1 MAEKIVSPGVF
12 TRENDLSFLSQGIG
26 EIGAAIIG
34 PFHKGPAFV
43 PTVVNTQSEFEE
55 IFGTPDGSYY
65 TGYTVQNYLR
75 EAGVATI
82 VRVGHLGGYTHAKP
96 LIIKAVTDSAND
108 SGSTKIDKIIGV
120 LHATENGADPDGNIT
135 KEFLE
140 GSSINVLDGSSTF
153 EIIIPSASI
162 SGISASIDSTD
173 GNDLSDVFGESPF
186 GGKSLYTFKYFEN
199 AAADMASHIAIS
211 GSSTIRVTVDELPDQ
226 DFTDQDCTYASTP
239 WIQSQLISDERYDLF
254 RLHTLGDGTYTNKE
268 FKVSIFNV
276 KAAGTSNATDY
287 GTFSIVIRGY
297 SDTDK
302 RKTVLETFNNV
313 TMDPASPNYIKK
325 VIGDQNIS
333 IDAVGKMTMNG
344 DYVNRSK
351 FVRVETVAEGTSPIT
366 AVPFGHGAYINPILA
381 TVENEVP
388 AVIFSTGSVD
398 NNSSTSLKY
407 SGIDLET
414 TLVKIDN
421 AQYLSPIPASA
432 GVGAN
437 LGFSFDGNIN
447 VAYNGVGSVGVSLT
461 HADDKFGTY
470 NFGYSISTEGIKD
483 SNNSDVPSTV
493 IQFTVGFQ
501 GGFDGISPTIKSVIG
516 EDISAGNSQGFNLAP
531 AGSGSKAYVKAI
543 NAVSNPDDFDINL
556 VSAPGVIRYHHPY
569 VFDKIV
575 DMVEAREDA
584 FFIGDVIGGS
594 TNDTIERAI
603 EQGQAVDSNYVGTYY
618 PWVKAIDSRT
628 NKLTAVP
635 PSVLMPGIYAE
646 NDAVAAEW
654 FAPAGL
660 NRGGIT
666 GAVSVLNR
674 LTHAERDTLYE
685 GKINPIAQFPGE
697 GIVAF
702 GQKTLQD
709 RASALDRIN
718 VRRLLIKVKKYIAST
733 SRYLVFEQNTS
744 QTRGKFLNTVNPYLE
759 GIQQRQGLY
768 AFRVVMDES
777 NNTPDVI
784 DRNILAGAIYLQ
796 PTKTAEFIV
805 IDFNIL
811 PTGAS
816 FTA

>member
-43 PTVVNTQSEFEE
+43 PTVVSTQSEFEE
-55 IFGTPDGSYY
+55 IFGTPNGDYY
-65 TGYTVQNYLR
+65 SGYTVQNYLR

-82 VRVGHLGGYTHAKP
+82 VRVGHIGGYTHAAP
-96 LIIKAVTDSAND
+96 LGIKL
-108 SGSTKIDKIIGV
+108 SGVGTKDDKIIGV
-120 LHATENGADPDGNIT
+120 LHGTDNLADADGNIT
-135 KEFLE
+135 TELFA
-140 GSSINVLDGSSTF
+140 STA
-153 EIIIPSASI
+153 IDAQPSASAFSI
-162 SGISASIDSTD
+162 SGSLLGSEISASVLPTA
-173 GNDLSDVFGESPF
+173 GNDLSDVFGESAF
-186 GGKSLYTFKYFEN
+186 GGKKVYSFKYFEN
-199 AAADMASHIAIS
+199 AATDFANHLTNS
-211 GSSTIRVTVDELPDQ
+211 GSQVSLVALSDQ
-226 DFTDQDCTYASTP
+226 DFSQDTQHASTP
-239 WIQSQLISDERYDLF
+239 WIQSQLISGERYNLF
-254 RLHTLGDGTYTNKE
+254 KLHTLGDGTYANKE

-276 KAAGTSNATDY
+276 KAAGTSNASDY
-287 GTFSIVIRGY
+287 GTFSLAIRGY
-297 SDTDK
+297 GDTDK
-302 RKTVLETFNNV
+302 RKTVIETFNNLS
-313 TMDPASPNYIKK
+313 MDPASPNYIKK

-333 IDAVGKMTMNG
+333 IDAVGKMSMDG

-351 FVRVETVAEGTSPIT
+351 FVRVETVTEGASPIT
-366 AVPFGHGAYINPILA
+366 AVPFGHGAYTNPIF
-381 TVENEVP
+381 VGGSESDVP
-388 AVIFSTGSVD
+388 AVIFSTGSA
-398 NNSSTSLKY
+398 NNNASTSVKY

-414 TLVKIDN
+414 ALVKIDN
-421 AQYLSPIPASA
+421 SSYLSPIPASA
-432 GVGAN
+432 TIGGNTVFA
-437 LGFSFDGNIN
+437 FDANIN
-447 VAYNGVGSVGVSLT
+447 IAGGTKNHQDDGYGTFNFAYTIST
-461 HADDKFGTY
+461 ADDAATIAKR
-470 NFGYSISTEGIKD
+470 
-483 SNNSDVPSTV
+483 
-493 IQFTVGFQ
+493 QFTVGFQ
-501 GGFDGISPTIKSVIG
+501 GGFDGISPTIKPAKADDAQWG
-516 EDISAGNSQGFNLAP
+516 AGNSQGFNLSTSTA
-531 AGSGSKAYVKAI
+531 SGSVAYVKAI

-556 VSAPGVIRYHHPY
+556 VSAPGVVRRLHSY
-569 VFDKIV
+569 VFDKVV

-584 FFIGDVIGGS
+584 FFIGDVTDKDDS
-594 TNDTIERAI
+594 I
-603 EQGQAVDSNYVGTYY
+603 EQSIQEGQSVDSNYVGTYY
-618 PWVKAIDSRT
+618 PWVKTIDSRT
-628 NKLTAVP
+628 NKLTSVP
-635 PSVLMPGIYAE
+635 PSVLMPGIFAE

-816 FTA
+816 FSA